1 MKNSL
6 KMMCFLCYLNFLY
19 SNSLFAEVYKY
30 PFKDPLMA
38 TIAGTPDAFSYS
50 LPDVFIEEYKIKP
63 LVERCIPDIMWHDSL
78 IKYSV
83 VPQEKEAPLVFVI
96 AGTGGTYRSS
106 TVKYFLRLFHSMGF
120 TAVGINSPISQ
131 NFIVTSSRSAYPG
144 VTSEDARDIYDVMKL
159 VYEDIKSRGT
169 SASEFYLSGYSL
181 GGLEAAFVAKLDEG
195 EKFFKFKK
203 VLMINPPVNLYSSI
217 TKIDA
222 FLPLAENDSKK
233 VVSIVMERLTKYFI
247 KRGEVGFGKDFLYEV
262 NKIQPLQ
269 PHEVEQLIGATFRL
283 FLANTVFSCD
293 LLNNKKL
300 IVDKPLTPSDP
311 LLPYFKESLLWSFTE
326 YIDYYLLPYWKEKH
340 PGKGKDGLIKD
351 VGLIKIQD
359 YLKKSRKICVMHNE
373 DDIILDKDDIIFL
386 KETFGDRLKLYPYGG
401 HLGNVRFVDNAK
413 FMIEFFKSDLGE

>member
-1 MKNSL
+1 
-6 KMMCFLCYLNFLY
+6 
-19 SNSLFAEVYKY
+19 
-30 PFKDPLMA
+30 
-38 TIAGTPDAFSYS
+38 
-50 LPDVFIEEYKIKP
+50 
-63 LVERCIPDIMWHDSL
+63 
-78 IKYSV
+78 
-83 VPQEKEAPLVFVI
+83 
-96 AGTGGTYRSS
+96 
-106 TVKYFLRLFHSMGF
+106 
-120 TAVGINSPISQ
+120 
-131 NFIVTSSRSAYPG
+131 
-144 VTSEDARDIYDVMKL
+144 
-159 VYEDIKSRGT
+159 
-169 SASEFYLSGYSL
+169 
-181 GGLEAAFVAKLDEG
+181 
-195 EKFFKFKK
+195 
-203 VLMINPPVNLYSSI
+203 VNLYSSI